1 MKAPLAFL
9 LFLAANL
16 QPLGAQVTLE
26 EVGSIVLPSGFR
38 PVGIAVGE
46 QDIFVWGAAEGSF
59 VVVDEEWNATK
70 HRLAAGRIRAVD
82 WDGQYWQLVVA
93 PGGALTLSERLE
105 VLRDDGVSEE
115 AELPPQA
122 SAMWWAGKWHI
133 LGVGS
138 AGGLLLNGTRVEGST
153 GLGPL
158 LGPADHLWVRRTGKH
173 WVVTRLFPPFWAAIV
188 DPVHNRVLTLLEPLP
203 LEYSVT
209 DGRPPRW
216 VAMPVVPL
224 GSDGFLQVVSDVQ
237 SNTRILFR
245 FSSDGEIVRRT
256 ELTSPLAFVASEE
269 SRRRLWAVRSLDR
282 LELVEYTWRGGA
294 GWR

>member
-16 QPLGAQVTLE
+16 QPQGAQITLE
-26 EVGSIVLPSGFR
+26 EVDSIVLPSGFR

-59 VVVDEEWNATK
+59 VVVDEEWRVTE
-70 HRLAAGRIRAVD
+70 HRLEVGRIRAVA
-82 WDGQYWQLVVA
+82 WDGQSWQIMVD
-93 PGGALTLSERLE
+93 PGGALTLSAGLD
-105 VLRDDGVSEE
+105 VLGGEE
-115 AELPPQA
+115 IGEQTELPPQA
-122 SAMWWAGKWHI
+122 SAMWRAGKWHI

-138 AGGLLLNGTRVEGST
+138 DGGLLLNGASADGSA

-188 DPVHNRVLTLLEPLP
+188 DPEHSRVLTLLEPLP

-256 ELTSPLAFVASEE
+256 ELTSPLAFVVSDE
-269 SRRRLWAVRSLDR
+269 SSRRLWAVRSLDR
-282 LELVEYTWRGGA
+282 LELVEYAWRGGT